1 MTKQEEIEFDRVLE
15 ALDVAKRRLRD
26 MAKLHGS
33 PLDFVAEWAQN
44 VLAEIEAA
52 EVPNDL

>member
-1 MTKQEEIEFDRVLE
+1 MTKQEEIEFDRVIE

-26 MAKLHGS
+26 MAKLRGGT
-33 PLDFVAEWAQN
+33 AMWAQN